1 MCCFVLYNTLMSIW
15 TRISEALK
23 ALASGEGLSSLFE
36 TFRTPP
42 ERSIGFT
49 IAIIALGAKMAKAD
63 GVVTRDE
70 VIAFRQI
77 FQLHAQDEAAAAK
90 VFDLARQDVAG
101 FESYASKIAKMF
113 KDDSEMLIDLLEG
126 LIHIAMADGEYHP
139 KEDEFL
145 QRVAEIFGLQQ
156 RTFMCLRARHVPGMV
171 PDPYSV
177 LGVTP
182 SDSFEAIRARYRKL
196 VKESHPDAMIAR
208 GLPAEAVQIATNRL
222 ITINEAWENLRAERQ
237 PEPA

>member
-1 MCCFVLYNTLMSIW
+1 MPYTAPMSIW
-15 TRISEALK
+15 TRISDVLK

-63 GVVTRDE
+63 GQVTRDE

-77 FQLHAQDEAAAAK
+77 FQLPAQDEAAAAK

-101 FESYASKIAKMF
+101 YEAYATKIAKMF
-113 KDDSEMLIDLLEG
+113 KDDREMLIDLLEG

-145 QRVAEIFGLQQ
+145 MRVAEIFGLEN
-156 RTFMCLRARHVPGMV
+156 RVFMCLRARHVPGMV

-177 LGVTP
+177 LGVSP
-182 SDSFEAIRARYRKL
+182 DDSFENIRARYRKL

-208 GLPAEAVQIATNRL
+208 GLPEEAVQIATNRL
-222 ITINEAWENLRAERQ
+222 IAINEAWENLRAQRQ

>member
-1 MCCFVLYNTLMSIW
+1 MSIW

-77 FQLHAQDEAAAAK
+77 FQLPAQDEAAAGK

-101 FESYASKIAKMF
+101 FEAYAGKIAKMF
-113 KDDSEMLIDLLEG
+113 KDDSEMLVDLLEG
-126 LIHIAMADGEYHP
+126 LIYIAMADGEYHP
-139 KEDEFL
+139 NEDKFL
-145 QRVAEIFGLQQ
+145 LRVAEIFGLEQ

-177 LGVTP
+177 LGVSP
-182 SDSFEAIRARYRKL
+182 GDSYADIKACYRKL

-222 ITINEAWENLRAERQ
+222 ITINEAWENLRAQRQ

>member
-1 MCCFVLYNTLMSIW
+1 MPYTASMSIW
-15 TRISEALK
+15 TRISDALK
-23 ALASGEGLSSLFE
+23 ALANGEALSSLFD

-63 GVVTRDE
+63 GQVTRDE

-77 FQLHAQDEAAAAK
+77 FQLPTQDEAAAAK

-101 FESYASKIAKMF
+101 YEAYATKIAKMF
-113 KDDSEMLIDLLEG
+113 KDDRDMRVDLLEG
-126 LIHIAMADGEYHP
+126 LIHIALADGVYHP

-145 QRVAEIFGLQQ
+145 ARVAEIFGLEE
-156 RTFMCLRARHVPGMV
+156 RVFLCLRARHVPGMV

-177 LGVTP
+177 LGVSP
-182 SDSFEAIRARYRKL
+182 NDSYDDMRARYRRL
-196 VKESHPDAMIAR
+196 VKDNHPDAMIAR
-208 GLPAEAVQIATNRL
+208 GLPEEAVQIATNRL
-222 ITINEAWENLRAERQ
+222 ITINEAWENLRAQRQ

>member
-1 MCCFVLYNTLMSIW
+1 MPYTARMSIW
-15 TRISEALK
+15 TRISDALK
-23 ALASGEGLSSLFE
+23 ALANGEGLSSLFD

-63 GVVTRDE
+63 GHVTRDE

-77 FQLHAQDEAAAAK
+77 FQLPAQDEAAAAK
-90 VFDLARQDVAG
+90 VFNLARQDVAG
-101 FESYASKIAKMF
+101 YESYAAKIARMF
-113 KDDSEMLIDLLEG
+113 KDDREMLINLLEG
-126 LIHIAMADGEYHP
+126 LLFIAMADGVYHP

-145 QRVAEIFGLQQ
+145 ARVAEIFGLEQ
-156 RTFMCLRARHVPGMV
+156 RVFTCLRARHVPGMV

-177 LGVTP
+177 LGVSP
-182 SDSFEAIRARYRKL
+182 NDSFDNIKARYRTL
-196 VKESHPDAMIAR
+196 VKESHPDAVIAR
-208 GLPAEAVQIATNRL
+208 GLPEEAVQIATNRL
-222 ITINEAWENLRAERQ
+222 VAINAAWENLRAKRQ

>member
-1 MCCFVLYNTLMSIW
+1 MSIW
-15 TRISEALK
+15 TRISDVLK
-23 ALASGEGLSSLFE
+23 ALASGQGLSSLFE

-63 GVVTRDE
+63 GHVTRDE

-77 FQLHAQDEAAAAK
+77 FQLPASEEASAAK

-101 FESYASKIAKMF
+101 YEAYATKIARMF
-113 KDDSEMLIDLLEG
+113 RDDREMLIDLLEG

-139 KEDEFL
+139 KEDDFL
-145 QRVAEIFGLQQ
+145 MRVTDIFGLEQ

-177 LGVTP
+177 LGISP
-182 SDSFEAIRARYRKL
+182 DDSFEDMRARYRKL

-208 GLPAEAVQIATNRL
+208 GLPEEAVQIATNRL
-222 ITINEAWENLRAERQ
+222 IAINEAWENLRAQRQ

>member
-1 MCCFVLYNTLMSIW
+1 MPYTASMSIW
-15 TRISEALK
+15 TRISDALK
-23 ALASGEGLSSLFE
+23 ALANGEALSSLFD

-63 GVVTRDE
+63 GQVTRDE

-77 FQLHAQDEAAAAK
+77 FQLPTQDEAAAAK

-101 FESYASKIAKMF
+101 YEAYATKIAKMF
-113 KDDSEMLIDLLEG
+113 KDDRDMRVDLLEG
-126 LIHIAMADGEYHP
+126 LIHIALADGVYHP

-145 QRVAEIFGLQQ
+145 ARVAEIFGLEE
-156 RTFMCLRARHVPGMV
+156 RVFLCLRARHVPGMV

-177 LGVTP
+177 LGVSP
-182 SDSFEAIRARYRKL
+182 NDSYDDMRARYRRL
-196 VKESHPDAMIAR
+196 VKDNHPDAMIAR
-208 GLPAEAVQIATNRL
+208 GLPEEAVQIATNRL
-222 ITINEAWENLRAERQ
+222 ITINEAWESLRAQRQ

>member
-1 MCCFVLYNTLMSIW
+1 MPYTAPMSIW
-15 TRISEALK
+15 TRISDALK
-23 ALASGEGLSSLFE
+23 ALANGEALSSLFD

-63 GVVTRDE
+63 GQVTRDE

-77 FQLHAQDEAAAAK
+77 FQLPTQDEAAAAK

-101 FESYASKIAKMF
+101 YEAYATKIAKMF
-113 KDDSEMLIDLLEG
+113 KDDRDMRVDLLEG
-126 LIHIAMADGEYHP
+126 LIHIALADGVYHP

-145 QRVAEIFGLQQ
+145 ARVAEIFGLEE
-156 RTFMCLRARHVPGMV
+156 RVFLCLRARHVPGMV

-177 LGVTP
+177 LGVSP
-182 SDSFEAIRARYRKL
+182 NDSYDDMRARYRRL
-196 VKESHPDAMIAR
+196 VKDNHPDAMIAR
-208 GLPAEAVQIATNRL
+208 GLPEEAVQIATNRL
-222 ITINEAWENLRAERQ
+222 ITINEAWESLRAQRQ

>member
-1 MCCFVLYNTLMSIW
+1 MPYSRAMSIW
-15 TRISEALK
+15 SRISDALK
-23 ALASGEGLSSLFE
+23 ALASGQALSTLFD

-63 GVVTRDE
+63 GQVTRDE
-70 VIAFRQI
+70 VIVFRQI
-77 FQLHAQDEAAAAK
+77 FQLPAQDEAAAAK

-101 FESYASKIAKMF
+101 YEAYAQKIANMF
-113 KDDSEMLIDLLEG
+113 RDDREMLIDLLEG
-126 LIHIAMADGEYHP
+126 LIHIAMADGVYHP
-139 KEDEFL
+139 KEDAFL
-145 QRVAEIFGLQQ
+145 ARVAEIFGLEQ
-156 RTFMCLRARHVPGMV
+156 RVFMCLRARHVPGMV

-177 LGVTP
+177 LGVAPT
-182 SDSFEAIRARYRKL
+182 DSFEVIRSRYRRL

-208 GLPAEAVQIATNRL
+208 GLPEEAVQIASNRL
-222 ITINEAWENLRAERQ
+222 ATINEAWETLRAQRQ

>member
-145 QRVAEIFGLQQ
+145 QRVAEILALSGAPSCACAPAMCPAWCQT
-156 RTFMCLRARHVPGMV
+156 RTRCLVSLHPIALKLFAPVIASSSRNP
-171 PDPYSV
+171 
-177 LGVTP
+177 TP
-182 SDSFEAIRARYRKL
+182 MR
-196 VKESHPDAMIAR
+196 
-208 GLPAEAVQIATNRL
+208 
-222 ITINEAWENLRAERQ
+222 
-237 PEPA
+237 

>member
-1 MCCFVLYNTLMSIW
+1 MSYTRLMSIW
-15 TRISEALK
+15 TRISDVLK
-23 ALASGEGLSSLFE
+23 ALANGEALSSLFD

-63 GVVTRDE
+63 GQVTRDE

-77 FQLHAQDEAAAAK
+77 FQLPAQDEAAAAK

-101 FESYASKIAKMF
+101 YEAYATKIAKMF
-113 KDDSEMLIDLLEG
+113 KDDREMRIDLLEG
-126 LIHIAMADGEYHP
+126 LIHIAMADGVYHP

-145 QRVAEIFGLQQ
+145 ARVAEIFGLEE
-156 RTFMCLRARHVPGMV
+156 RVFMCLRARHVPGMV

-177 LGVTP
+177 LGVSP
-182 SDSFEAIRARYRKL
+182 DDGFDEIRARYRSL

-208 GLPAEAVQIATNRL
+208 GLPEEAVQIATNRL
-222 ITINEAWENLRAERQ
+222 ATINEAWEKLRAQRQ
-237 PEPA
+237 PELAS

>member
-1 MCCFVLYNTLMSIW
+1 MSIW

-63 GVVTRDE
+63 GQVTRDE
-70 VIAFRQI
+70 VITFRQI
-77 FQLHAQDEAAAAK
+77 FQLPAQDEAAAAK

-101 FESYASKIAKMF
+101 YEAYAGKIATMF
-113 KDDSEMLIDLLEG
+113 KDDREMLIDLLEG

-145 QRVAEIFGLQQ
+145 LRVAEIFGLEQ
-156 RTFMCLRARHVPGMV
+156 RVFMCLRARHVPGMV

-177 LGVTP
+177 LGVSP
-182 SDSFEAIRARYRKL
+182 DDRFEVIRARYRKL

-208 GLPAEAVQIATNRL
+208 GLPEEAVQIATNRL
-222 ITINEAWENLRAERQ
+222 ITINEAWENLRAKRQ